1 MVVEREKKD
10 EIDLK
15 GIIAREIASAET
27 DNTERAKRQA
37 DALRYYQGEMP
48 DVAAEKGRSSVVS
61 RDLADTMGWM
71 LPGIIRVFTASD
83 HMAVAEPVGP
93 EDQDGAAQATDGI
106 NYVFWKD
113 NNGYKIVH
121 SATWDSLL
129 GGDGIVKVYWDDTPE
144 YSVSFHTGL
153 SEEERALLVEDED
166 VEVLQASDGEPLIV
180 DGISVPTF
188 DVKIKRLKSKGRTVV
203 ESIAPEDYMI
213 DGDATECQ
221 DARFQAHRRERTR
234 SQLIEMGFD
243 RDVVEGLGKAPD
255 DTQEGMARDDVHDN
269 QSAADPSME
278 IIDLYECYLRVD
290 IDGDGV
296 AETVRVFW
304 AGHKDGGELL
314 TPEGAAEP
322 WEVWEDETPFYSIP
336 CDPVPH
342 RWDSRSIADETMDVQ
357 RVKTVLLRQF
367 LDNIYASNNP
377 QRFATGKII
386 NPEALFD
393 PAFGQVIFGEA
404 GASLENASVPMV
416 AADALQAI
424 AYQDQVIAN
433 RTGMSRQAR
442 ALDPDALQNQ
452 TAEAVRDTR
461 DASYSQI
468 ELVARNQAE
477 LGWKPVFRAILKL
490 EIKHRDVARVI
501 RLRGKFVAI
510 DPRHWNA
517 DMDISINVG
526 LGTGSR
532 DRDMAMLNVIQQDQ
546 MLLIAGLREAGFG
559 EKALEM
565 LPYLHNTL
573 ERKAESAGI
582 RSPEMFFPEVTEE
595 EIAQGKQILAQRA
608 QQPNPEVLK
617 EQAKAETQIALKKM
631 DVEAQGEKE
640 RLQAQFN
647 TAEKEMAARLDAQV
661 EAIKAEYEGR
671 KMELEYQFKYA
682 QLAQQRE
689 IELLKIGLKDR
700 TLGEGEDAT
709 TVTVDHATDAVMEG
723 MQKLGEMVTALSASL
738 NAPTEIVRDP
748 ATGRAMGTRKVV
760 N

>member
-1 MVVEREKKD
+1 MVDRPERKD

-27 DNTERAKRQA
+27 DNSERAKRQA

-48 DVAAEKGRSSVVS
+48 DVPAEAGRSSVVS

-93 EDQDGAAQATDGI
+93 EDGEHAKQATDGI

-113 NNGYKIVH
+113 NPGYKIVH

-129 GGDGIVKVYWDDTPE
+129 AGDGIVKAYWDDTPE
-144 YSVSFHTGL
+144 YAVSFHTGL
-153 SEEERALLVEDED
+153 TEEERAILVDDED
-166 VEVLQASDGEPLIV
+166 VEVLQASDGEPIIV
-180 DGISVPTF
+180 EGMAIPTF
-188 DVKIKRLKSKGRTVV
+188 DVKIRRLKSKGRTVV
-203 ESIAPEDYMI
+203 ESIAPEDYII

-221 DARFQAHRRERTR
+221 EARFQAHRRERTR

-243 RDVVEGLGKAPD
+243 RDDVEGLGVAPD
-255 DTQEGMARDDVHDN
+255 DTQEGMARDHLHDT
-269 QSAADPSME
+269 QAPADPSME

-314 TPEGAAEP
+314 TPEGAKEP

-357 RVKTVLLRQF
+357 RIKTVLQRQF

-377 QRFATGKII
+377 QRFAVGKII

-393 PAFGQVIFGEA
+393 PAFGQTIFGEPGSSLTPLPVPFVA
-404 GASLENASVPMV
+404 GNALE
-416 AADALQAI
+416 AI
-424 AYQDQVIAN
+424 AYQDQVIER
-433 RTGMSRQAR
+433 RTGVSRSSM
-442 ALDPDALQNQ
+442 ALDPEALQNQ
-452 TAEAVRDTR
+452 TATAVQSSR

-468 ELVARNQAE
+468 ELVARNMAE
-477 LGWKPVFRAILKL
+477 LGWKNVFRAIMRL
-490 EIKHRDVARVI
+490 EIKHRDMARTI
-501 RLRGKFVAI
+501 RLRGKFVQV

-532 DRDMAMLNVIQQDQ
+532 DRDMAMLNVIQGDQ
-546 MLLIAGLREAGFG
+546 LLLIQGLREAGFG
-559 EKALEM
+559 EQALEM
-565 LPYLHNTL
+565 VPFLLNTL

-582 RSPEMFFPEVTEE
+582 RSPELFFPELPPEMIE
-595 EIAQGKQILAQRA
+595 QGKKIIEANKDKPDPKVQLEQARA
-608 QQPNPEVLK
+608 QADMQIKQAQLQADQQNT
-617 EQAKAETQIALKKM
+617 QAKMAMDEQQSQMDYQIRREQLAAEMELKR
-631 DVEAQGEKE
+631 EQLA
-640 RLQAQFN
+640 
-647 TAEKEMAARLDAQV
+647 AELMLKREQMAA
-661 EAIKAEYEGR
+661 
-671 KMELEYQFKYA
+671 EL
-682 QLAQQRE
+682 QLQRE
-689 IELLKIGLKDR
+689 IGMFKASQTTPSTSAVHVG
-700 TLGEGEDAT
+700 GEPG
-709 TVTVDHATDAVMEG
+709 
-723 MQKLGEMVTALSASL
+723 
-738 NAPTEIVRDP
+738 
-748 ATGRAMGTRKVV
+748 
-760 N
+760 

>member
-1 MVVEREKKD
+1 MAEPTEKKD

-37 DALRYYQGEMP
+37 DALNYYQGTMP
-48 DVAAEKGRSSVVS
+48 DVPSEAGRSSVVS

-93 EDQDGAAQATDGI
+93 EDGEQAKQATDGI

-113 NNGYKIVH
+113 NPGYKIVH

-129 GGDGIVKVYWDDTPE
+129 AGDGIVKAYWDDTPE
-144 YSVSFHTGL
+144 YAVSFHTGL
-153 SEEERALLVEDED
+153 TEEERAVLVDDED
-166 VEVLQASDGEPLIV
+166 VEVLQASDGEPM
-180 DGISVPTF
+180 DMEGAAVPTF

-221 DARFQAHRRERTR
+221 EARFQAHRRERTR

-243 RDVVEGLGKAPD
+243 RDEVEGLGVAPD
-255 DTQEGMARDDVHDN
+255 DTQEGMARDNLHDN
-269 QSAADPSME
+269 QAAADPSME

-304 AGHKDGGELL
+304 AGHKDGGQLL
-314 TPEGAAEP
+314 TPEGAKEP

-357 RVKTVLLRQF
+357 RIKTVLQRQF

-377 QRFATGKII
+377 QQFIVGDII

-393 PAFGQVIFGEA
+393 PAFGQKVFGKP
-404 GASLENASVPMV
+404 GSSITPLPVPFV
-416 AADALQAI
+416 AANALEAI
-424 AYQDQVIAN
+424 AYQDQVIER
-433 RTGMSRQAR
+433 RTGVSRSSM
-442 ALDPDALQNQ
+442 ALDPEALQNQ
-452 TAEAVRDTR
+452 TATAVQSSR

-468 ELVARNQAE
+468 ELVARNMAE
-477 LGWKPVFRAILKL
+477 LGWKNVFRAIMRL
-490 EIKHRDVARVI
+490 EIKHRDMARTI
-501 RLRGKFVAI
+501 RLRGKFVQV

-546 MLLIAGLREAGFG
+546 MLLIGGLREAGFG
-559 EKALEM
+559 EQALEM
-565 LPYLHNTL
+565 VPYLLNTL

-582 RSPEMFFPEVTEE
+582 RSPELFFPTLPPKMIEE
-595 EIAQGKQILAQRA
+595 GKQVIAQNKDKPDPKVQLEQERAALDAKGKDAQAQRDHDYR
-608 QQPNPEVLK
+608 
-617 EQAKAETQIALKKM
+617 M
-631 DVEAQGEKE
+631 
-640 RLQAQFN
+640 
-647 TAEKEMAARLDAQV
+647 
-661 EAIKAEYEGR
+661 
-671 KMELEYQFKYA
+671 A
-682 QLAQQRE
+682 QLAE
-689 IELLKIGLKDR
+689 KSR
-700 TLGEGEDAT
+700 TSEVDA
-709 TVTVDHATDAVMEG
+709 DIKY
-723 MQKLGEMVTALSASL
+723 KLGVYQTDKELGLRQWQIEQEMAMNERLGIYKASRS
-738 NAPTEIVRDP
+738 TDVQVGGDP
-748 ATGRAMGTRKVV
+748 G
-760 N
+760 

>member
-1 MVVEREKKD
+1 MADRTERKD

-27 DNTERAKRQA
+27 DNTERAARQA
-37 DALRYYQGEMP
+37 AALRYYQGEMP
-48 DVAAEKGRSSVVS
+48 DVPAERGRSSVVS

-93 EDQDGAAQATDGI
+93 EDGEQAKQATDGI

-113 NNGYKIVH
+113 NPGYKIVH

-129 GGDGIVKVYWDDTPE
+129 AGDGIVKAYWDDTPE
-144 YSVSFHTGL
+144 YAVSFHTGL
-153 SEEERALLVEDED
+153 TEEERAVLVDDED
-166 VEVLQASDGEPLIV
+166 VEVLQASDGEPMDMEGV
-180 DGISVPTF
+180 AVPTF

-221 DARFQAHRRERTR
+221 EARFQAHRRERTR

-243 RDVVEGLGKAPD
+243 RDEVEGLGVAPD
-255 DTQEGMARDDVHDN
+255 DTQEGMARDNLHDN
-269 QSAADPSME
+269 QAAADPSME

-304 AGHKDGGELL
+304 AGHKDGGQLL
-314 TPEGAAEP
+314 TPEGAKEP

-357 RVKTVLLRQF
+357 RIKTVLQRQF

-377 QRFATGKII
+377 QQFITGKII

-393 PAFGQVIFGEA
+393 PAFGQKIFGEN
-404 GASLENASVPMV
+404 GSSITPLPVPFV
-416 AADALQAI
+416 AANALEAI
-424 AYQDQVIAN
+424 AYQDTVIER
-433 RTGMSRQAR
+433 RTGVSRSTM
-442 ALDPDALQNQ
+442 ALDPEALQNQ
-452 TAEAVRDTR
+452 TATAVQSSR
-461 DASYSQI
+461 DAAYSQI
-468 ELVARNQAE
+468 ELIARNMAE
-477 LGWKPVFRAILKL
+477 LGWKNVFRAILRL
-490 EIKHRDVARVI
+490 EIKHRDMSRII
-501 RLRGKFVAI
+501 RLRGKFVQV

-546 MLLIAGLREAGFG
+546 MLLIGGLREAGFG
-559 EKALEM
+559 EQALEM
-565 LPYLHNTL
+565 VPFLMNTL

-582 RSPEMFFPEVTEE
+582 RSPELFFPTLPPEMIE
-595 EIAQGKQILAQRA
+595 QGKQVIAQNKDKPDPKVQMEQEKAQADLALQQQKMQADQQQSQAKMAMDEQRA
-608 QQPNPEVLK
+608 QMDFELRREQLAAEMGLK
-617 EQAKAETQIALKKM
+617 REQL
-631 DVEAQGEKE
+631 
-640 RLQAQFN
+640 
-647 TAEKEMAARLDAQV
+647 TAELQLKREQMAA
-661 EAIKAEYEGR
+661 
-671 KMELEYQFKYA
+671 EL
-682 QLAQQRE
+682 QLQRE
-689 IELLKIGLKDR
+689 
-700 TLGEGEDAT
+700 LG
-709 TVTVDHATDAVMEG
+709 MY
-723 MQKLGEMVTALSASL
+723 KASQQSVSTSSV
-738 NAPTEIVRDP
+738 NMGGDP
-748 ATGRAMGTRKVV
+748 G
-760 N
+760 